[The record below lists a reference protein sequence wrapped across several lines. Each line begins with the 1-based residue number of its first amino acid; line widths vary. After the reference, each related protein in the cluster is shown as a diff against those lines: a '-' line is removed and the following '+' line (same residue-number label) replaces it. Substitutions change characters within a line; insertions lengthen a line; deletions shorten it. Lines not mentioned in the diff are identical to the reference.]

1 MISRNNMHVIVSFHS
16 RFSIILF
23 LMAGLSQSTHAQNNC
38 VLQKDQDSI
47 KVFTC
52 HSSESR
58 FKTIK
63 ATFTVDATYADLE
76 KTLLDITHYT
86 EWQYNTV
93 EAKILKTIND
103 REIIYYTQISA
114 PWPVSNRDMIV
125 HFKTQQQQPGAKD
138 KIIITNGEPDF
149 IPHKPDLVRV
159 PSSKATWII
168 KELGKERLSIIYSIE
183 IDPGGSVPAWMVNMV
198 CAEAPYVSF
207 KNLKDRMRRS
217 KKD

>member
-1 MISRNNMHVIVSFHS
+1 MISTDNMHVIVSRHS
-16 RFSIILF
+16 RFFIILF
-23 LMAGLSQSTHAQNNC
+23 LMAGFSQTMNAQNDC
-38 VLQKDQDSI
+38 VLRKDQDSI

-63 ATFTVDATYADLE
+63 ATFTLDATYAALE

-86 EWQYNTV
+86 KWQYNTV

-103 REIIYYTQISA
+103 REIVYYTQVSA
-114 PWPVSNRDMIV
+114 PWPVTNRDMIV
-125 HFKTQQQQPGAKD
+125 HLKVQQQPGTKD
-138 KIIITNGEPDF
+138 NVIITNGEPDF
-149 IPHKPDLVRV
+149 IPRKPDLVRV

-168 KELGKERLSIIYSIE
+168 KELDKERLSINYSIE